1 MGKNLKEQSLIDLLD
16 PDISILKRIILRIL
30 TYFLISK

>member
-16 PDISILKRIILRIL
+16 QNISILKRIILRIL
-30 TYFLISK
+30 TNFLISK